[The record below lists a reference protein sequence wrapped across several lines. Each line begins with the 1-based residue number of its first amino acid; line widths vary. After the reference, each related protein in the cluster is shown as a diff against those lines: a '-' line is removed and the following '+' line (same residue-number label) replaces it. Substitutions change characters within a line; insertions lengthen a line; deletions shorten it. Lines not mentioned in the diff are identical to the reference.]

1 MRTPRI
7 LATPWTVTSWQTTG
21 KSASR
26 SASSKARKASRSKV
40 RASGGSTLSFSIAGF
55 DASHTTNA
63 EKPTRSRRGGVKK
76 GNSTKRRK
84 RAA

>member
-21 KSASR
+21 KSVSR
-26 SASSKARKASRSKV
+26 STGTKAPKSPRSNV
-40 RASGGSTLSFSIAGF
+40 HAGGGSTLRFSIAGF